1 MDHLAGVFP
10 VVPTPFGPEGE
21 VDEAGFLGLIDF
33 ALGCGVDGLVFPGM
47 ASEVETLSPDERGRL
62 VAALGAH
69 LGERV
74 PFIVGA
80 SDPDPVRAAARAEEG
95 RRAGAR
101 AAMIMAP
108 HGLGRDP
115 TAQGAFYQAVAERTS
130 LPIMLQNAPAPM
142 GAGLSP
148 EEVAAVI
155 EATPAIRF
163 VKEETLPCGQH
174 VSRILETTGGRFGGR
189 LDGVFG
195 GAGARYITDE
205 LARGAA
211 GTMPALE
218 LADIHVA
225 LVRAWR
231 RGERAEARRLYTGS
245 LPILLFQAVF
255 RVRATKEVLRRRG
268 LLASTVARAAGP
280 VLDQDDLLELDALL
294 IEARSLFSTH
304 PPDQGAR
311 SAA

>member
-1 MDHLAGVFP
+1 MTLLSGVFP
-10 VVPTPFGPEGE
+10 VIPTTFTSEGE
-21 VDEAGFLGLIDF
+21 VDETAFLRLVDL
-33 ALGCGVDGLVFPGM
+33 ALEWGVDGLVFPGM
-47 ASEVETLSPDERGRL
+47 ASEVETLSDEERARL
-62 VAALGAH
+62 VAAIGRQLDRS
-69 LGERV
+69 L

-80 SDPDPVRAAARAEEG
+80 SDGDPGRAAARAEEG
-95 RRAGAR
+95 RRVGAR

-108 HGLGRDP
+108 HGLGREVASQS
-115 TAQGAFYQAVAERTS
+115 TFYSGVADGTS

-142 GAGLSP
+142 GAGLAP
-148 EEVAAVI
+148 EEVAAVVH
-155 EATPAIRF
+155 AVPAIRF

-174 VSRILETTGGRFGGR
+174 VSRILAATGGRGSER

-195 GAGARYITDE
+195 GAGARYVTDE

-218 LADIHVA
+218 LADLHVA

-231 RGERAEARRLYTGS
+231 RGDRAEARRLYTAS
-245 LPILLFQAVF
+245 LPLLIFQAVF

-280 VLDQDDLLELDALL
+280 VLDQDDFRELDALL
-294 IEARSLFSTH
+294 ADARAFLTTH
-304 PPDQGAR
+304 PPATGLGAP
-311 SAA
+311 A